1 MTFIKRKILPHISNF
16 LNYKEAIVIYGARQ
30 VGKTTIMKML
40 INELKTTNNIPDE
53 AIFYFDLEDLE
64 MLELCNQGINNVIR
78 YIEVRTSYNLSTTTA
93 SSKEKIYLFI
103 DEIQYLDNA
112 SSFIKLM
119 VDNHS
124 ERFKLI
130 VSGSSVLDIKSKI
143 KQSLVGRIVTFEVFG
158 LDFEEFLWFKR
169 KKFNLN
175 KIVDTDKK
183 TKKELKQLFEEFIIF
198 GAYPRVALISEVNN
212 RRYYLKELIQTYIKK
227 DIRDIGKIRNIM
239 KFNNFLRIL
248 ADQAGNLLNI
258 DELASS
264 IGIARETVYD
274 YLILLEG
281 TYIARRLTPYFK
293 NLRSELTKMPKIYF
307 EDSGILNYLKYND
320 IVEKVSGELFENCIY
335 TELRKT
341 VGLEVLRY
349 WRTQSKQEIDFVIQH
364 QKQLFTLE
372 VKKIYSGQKATS
384 LEYFSQKYPN
394 SKSFIIN
401 YYGVIGNFAS
411 LQEFFRQAM
420 RILYKWLN
428 RRSQKRSFCYNIFN
442 QIAKSYHVEKP
453 RITEFS
459 QPVKFY

>member
-1 MTFIKRKILPHISNF
+1 VTFIKRKILPHIRDF
-16 LNYKEAIVIYGARQ
+16 LNYKEAIIIYGARQ

-40 INELKTTNNIPDE
+40 IKELKSTNKIPEE
-53 AIFYFDLEDLE
+53 AVFYFDLEDLE
-64 MLELCNQGINNVIR
+64 IREICNQGVDHLIR
-78 YIEVRTSYNLSTTTA
+78 YIDARTSYSSNFSPA
-93 SSKEKIYLFI
+93 SSNSKGKIYLFI
-103 DEIQYLDNA
+103 DEIQYLNNA

-124 ERFKLI
+124 DRFKLI

-143 KQSLVGRIVTFEVFG
+143 KQSLVGRIVTFEVLG
-158 LDFEEFLWFKR
+158 LDFEEFLWFR
-169 KKFNLN
+169 KKKINLN
-175 KIVDTDKK
+175 KIADTDKK
-183 TKKELKQLFEEFIIF
+183 TQKELKQLFEEFIIF
-198 GAYPRVALISEVNN
+198 GAYPRIALISNLN
-212 RRYYLKELIQTYIKK
+212 DRRYYLKELIQTYIKK

-281 TYIARRLTPYFK
+281 TYIARRLTPFFK

-335 TELRKT
+335 AELRKV
-341 VGLEVLRY
+341 VGLETLRY

-364 QKQLFTLE
+364 QRQLFTLE
-372 VKKIYSGQKATS
+372 VKKIYSGQKTTS

-394 SKSFIIN
+394 SKKFIITLEKRREAK
-401 YYGVIGNFAS
+401 GNT
-411 LQEFFRQAM
+411 LL
-420 RILYKWLN
+420 LYPWEIFSIIA
-428 RRSQKRSFCYNIFN
+428 RSK
-442 QIAKSYHVEKP
+442 A
-453 RITEFS
+453 TL
-459 QPVKFY
+459 

>member
-1 MTFIKRKILPHISNF
+1 MNFIKRKILSHISNF

-40 INELKTTNNIPDE
+40 INELKSTNKIPE
-53 AIFYFDLEDLE
+53 ESVFYFDLEDLE
-64 MLELCNQGINNVIR
+64 MLELCNQGVDHLIR
-78 YIEVRTSYNLSTTTA
+78 YIDARTSYNSN
-93 SSKEKIYLFI
+93 SSPVSSQGKIYLFI
-103 DEIQYLDNA
+103 DEIQYLNNA

-124 ERFKLI
+124 NRFKLI
-130 VSGSSVLDIKSKI
+130 VSGSSVLGIKSKI
-143 KQSLVGRIVTFEVFG
+143 KQSLVGRIVTFEVLG
-158 LDFEEFLWFKR
+158 LDFEEFLWFR
-169 KKFNLN
+169 KKKYHLD
-175 KIVDTDKK
+175 KVADADKK
-183 TKKELKQLFEEFIIF
+183 TQKELKQLFEEFIIF

-281 TYIARRLTPYFK
+281 TYIARRLTPFFK

-307 EDSGILNYLKYND
+307 EDTGILNYLKYND

-335 TELRKT
+335 AELRKT
-341 VGLEVLRY
+341 VGLEILRY

-364 QKQLFTLE
+364 QKQVFTLE
-372 VKKIYSGQKATS
+372 VKKIYSGQKTTS

-394 SKSFIIN
+394 SKSFIITLEKRREAKEN
-401 YYGVIGNFAS
+401 TLLLYPWEIHNK
-411 LQEFFRQAM
+411 LI
-420 RILYKWLN
+420 IL
-428 RRSQKRSFCYNIFN
+428 
-442 QIAKSYHVEKP
+442 
-453 RITEFS
+453 
-459 QPVKFY
+459 

>member
-1 MTFIKRKILPHISNF
+1 VTFIKRKILPHISNF
-16 LNYKEAIVIYGARQ
+16 LNYKEALVIYGARQ

-40 INELKTTNNIPDE
+40 VKELKSTNKIPEE

-64 MLELCNQGINNVIR
+64 MLELCNQGVNNVIR
-78 YIEVRTSYNLSTTTA
+78 HIEVRTSYNLNSPPNSSAT
-93 SSKEKIYLFI
+93 SSNSKEKIYLFI
-103 DEIQYLDNA
+103 DEIQYLNNA

-124 ERFKLI
+124 DRFKLI

-143 KQSLVGRIVTFEVFG
+143 KQSLVGRIVTFEVLG
-158 LDFEEFLWFKR
+158 LDFEEFLWFKK

-175 KIVDTDKK
+175 KIAVTDKK
-183 TKKELKQLFEEFIIF
+183 IQKELKQLFEEFVIF
-198 GAYPRVALISEVNN
+198 GAYPRVALISNLDN

-281 TYIARRLTPYFK
+281 TYIARRLTPFFK

-307 EDSGILNYLKYND
+307 EDSGILNYLKFND

-335 TELRKT
+335 TELRKA
-341 VGLEVLRY
+341 VGLDALRY

-364 QKQLFTLE
+364 RRQLFTLE
-372 VKKIYSGQKATS
+372 VKKIYSGQKTAS

-394 SKSFIIN
+394 SKSFIITLEKRREAKVN
-401 YYGVIGNFAS
+401 TS
-411 LQEFFRQAM
+411 LLYPWEIHNKLK
-420 RILYKWLN
+420 IL
-428 RRSQKRSFCYNIFN
+428 
-442 QIAKSYHVEKP
+442 
-453 RITEFS
+453 
-459 QPVKFY
+459 

>member
-1 MTFIKRKILPHISNF
+1 VTFIKRKILPHISNF
-16 LNYKEAIVIYGARQ
+16 LNYKEALVIYGARQ

-40 INELKTTNNIPDE
+40 IKELKSTNKIPEE

-64 MLELCNQGINNVIR
+64 ILEICNQGVDYLIR
-78 YIEVRTSYNLSTTTA
+78 YIDARTSYSSNSSPA
-93 SSKEKIYLFI
+93 SSNSKGKIYLFI
-103 DEIQYLDNA
+103 DEIQYLNNA

-143 KQSLVGRIVTFEVFG
+143 KQSLVGRIVTFEVLG
-158 LDFEEFLWFKR
+158 LDFEEFLWFKK

-175 KIVDTDKK
+175 KVAVVDKK
-183 TKKELKQLFEEFIIF
+183 TQKELKQLFEEFIIF
-198 GAYPRVALISEVNN
+198 GAYPRIALISNLNN
-212 RRYYLKELIQTYIKK
+212 RKYYLKELIQTYIKK

-281 TYIARRLTPYFK
+281 TYIARRLTPFFK

-320 IVEKVSGELFENCIY
+320 IVEKVSGELFENSIY
-335 TELRKT
+335 AELRKA
-341 VGLEVLRY
+341 VGLEALKY
-349 WRTQSKQEIDFVIQH
+349 WRTQSKQEIDFIIQH
-364 QKQLFTLE
+364 RRQVFTLE
-372 VKKIYSGQKATS
+372 VKKIYSGQKTTS
-384 LEYFSQKYPN
+384 LEYFLQKYPN
-394 SKSFIIN
+394 SKSFIITLEKRREAKEN
-401 YYGVIGNFAS
+401 T
-411 LQEFFRQAM
+411 LL
-420 RILYKWLN
+420 LYPWEIHNKL
-428 RRSQKRSFCYNIFN
+428 KI
-442 QIAKSYHVEKP
+442 P
-453 RITEFS
+453 
-459 QPVKFY
+459 

>member
-1 MTFIKRKILPHISNF
+1 MTFIKRKILPHIRDF
-16 LNYKEAIVIYGARQ
+16 LNYKEAIIIYGARQ

-40 INELKTTNNIPDE
+40 IKELKSTNKIPEE
-53 AIFYFDLEDLE
+53 AVFYFDLEDLE
-64 MLELCNQGINNVIR
+64 ILEICNQGVDHLIR
-78 YIEVRTSYNLSTTTA
+78 YIDARTSYSSNFSPA
-93 SSKEKIYLFI
+93 SSNSKGKIYLFI
-103 DEIQYLDNA
+103 DEIQYLNNA

-124 ERFKLI
+124 DRFKLI

-143 KQSLVGRIVTFEVFG
+143 KQSLVGRIVTFEVLG
-158 LDFEEFLWFKR
+158 LDFEEFLWFR
-169 KKFNLN
+169 KKKINLN
-175 KIVDTDKK
+175 KIADTDKK
-183 TKKELKQLFEEFIIF
+183 TQKELKQLFEEFIIF
-198 GAYPRVALISEVNN
+198 GAYPRIALISNLN
-212 RRYYLKELIQTYIKK
+212 DRRYYLKELIQTYIKK

-281 TYIARRLTPYFK
+281 TYIARRLTPFFK

-335 TELRKT
+335 AELRKV
-341 VGLEVLRY
+341 VGLETLRY

-364 QKQLFTLE
+364 QRQLFTLE
-372 VKKIYSGQKATS
+372 VKKIYSGQKTTS

-394 SKSFIIN
+394 SKKFIITLEKRREAKGN
-401 YYGVIGNFAS
+401 TLLLYPWEIFKKLQVI
-411 LQEFFRQAM
+411 
-420 RILYKWLN
+420 
-428 RRSQKRSFCYNIFN
+428 SF
-442 QIAKSYHVEKP
+442 K
-453 RITEFS
+453 
-459 QPVKFY
+459 

>member
-1 MTFIKRKILPHISNF
+1 VTFIKRKILPHISNF
-16 LNYKEAIVIYGARQ
+16 LNYKEALVIYGARQ

-40 INELKTTNNIPDE
+40 IKELKSTNKIPEE

-64 MLELCNQGINNVIR
+64 MLELCNQGVNNVIR
-78 YIEVRTSYNLSTTTA
+78 HIEVRTSYNLNSPPNSSAT
-93 SSKEKIYLFI
+93 SSNSKEKIYLFI
-103 DEIQYLDNA
+103 DEIQYLNNA

-124 ERFKLI
+124 DRFKLI

-143 KQSLVGRIVTFEVFG
+143 KQSLVGRIVTFEVLG
-158 LDFEEFLWFKR
+158 LDFEEFLWFKK

-175 KIVDTDKK
+175 IIAVTDKK
-183 TKKELKQLFEEFIIF
+183 TQKELKQLFEEFVTF
-198 GAYPRVALISEVNN
+198 GAYPRVALISNLDN

-281 TYIARRLTPYFK
+281 TYIARRLTPFFK

-307 EDSGILNYLKYND
+307 EDSGILNYLKFND
-320 IVEKVSGELFENCIY
+320 IVEKVSGEIFENCIY
-335 TELRKT
+335 TELRKA
-341 VGLEVLRY
+341 VGLDALRY

-364 QKQLFTLE
+364 RRQLFTLE
-372 VKKIYSGQKATS
+372 VKKNYSGQKTAS

-394 SKSFIIN
+394 SKSFIITLEKRREAK
-401 YYGVIGNFAS
+401 GNTP
-411 LQEFFRQAM
+411 LLYPWEIHNKLK
-420 RILYKWLN
+420 ILW
-428 RRSQKRSFCYNIFN
+428 
-442 QIAKSYHVEKP
+442 
-453 RITEFS
+453 
-459 QPVKFY
+459 

>member
-1 MTFIKRKILPHISNF
+1 VTFIKRKILPHISNF
-16 LNYKEAIVIYGARQ
+16 LNYKEALVIYGARQ

-40 INELKTTNNIPDE
+40 IKELKSTNKIPEE

-64 MLELCNQGINNVIR
+64 MLELCNQGVNNVIR
-78 YIEVRTSYNLSTTTA
+78 HIEVRTSYNLNSPPNSSAT
-93 SSKEKIYLFI
+93 SSNSKEKIYLFI
-103 DEIQYLDNA
+103 DEIQYLNNA

-124 ERFKLI
+124 DRFKLI

-143 KQSLVGRIVTFEVFG
+143 KQSLVGRIVTFEVLG
-158 LDFEEFLWFKR
+158 LDFEEFLWFKK

-175 KIVDTDKK
+175 KIAVTDKK
-183 TKKELKQLFEEFIIF
+183 TQKELKQLFEEFVIF
-198 GAYPRVALISEVNN
+198 GAYPRVALISNLDN

-264 IGIARETVYD
+264 TGIARDTVYD

-307 EDSGILNYLKYND
+307 EDSGILNYLKFND

-335 TELRKT
+335 TELRKA
-341 VGLEVLRY
+341 VGLDALRY

-364 QKQLFTLE
+364 RRQLFTLE
-372 VKKIYSGQKATS
+372 VKKIYSGQKTAS

-394 SKSFIIN
+394 SKSFIITLEKRREAKVN
-401 YYGVIGNFAS
+401 TPLLYPWEIHNK
-411 LQEFFRQAM
+411 LK
-420 RILYKWLN
+420 IL
-428 RRSQKRSFCYNIFN
+428 
-442 QIAKSYHVEKP
+442 
-453 RITEFS
+453 
-459 QPVKFY
+459 

>member
-1 MTFIKRKILPHISNF
+1 VTFIKRKILPHISNF
-16 LNYKEAIVIYGARQ
+16 LNYKEALVIYGARQ

-40 INELKTTNNIPDE
+40 INELKTINNIPEE

-64 MLELCNQGINNVIR
+64 MLELCNQGVDHLIR
-78 YIEVRTSYNLSTTTA
+78 YIDARTSYSSSSSLA
-93 SSKEKIYLFI
+93 SSNSKGKIYLFI
-103 DEIQYLDNA
+103 DEIQYLNNA

-124 ERFKLI
+124 DRFKLV

-143 KQSLVGRIVTFEVFG
+143 KQSLVGRIVTFEILG
-158 LDFEEFLWFKR
+158 LDFEEFLWFK
-169 KKFNLN
+169 KKKINLD
-175 KIVDTDKK
+175 KIADTDKK
-183 TKKELKQLFEEFIIF
+183 TQKELKQLFEEFIIF
-198 GAYPRVALISEVNN
+198 GAYPRVALISNLDN

-281 TYIARRLTPYFK
+281 TYIARRLTPFFK

-320 IVEKVSGELFENCIY
+320 IVEKVSGDLFENSIY
-335 TELRKT
+335 TELRKA
-341 VGLEVLRY
+341 VGLDALRY

-372 VKKIYSGQKATS
+372 VKKIYSGQKTTS

-394 SKSFIIN
+394 SKSFIITLEKRREAK
-401 YYGVIGNFAS
+401 GNT
-411 LQEFFRQAM
+411 LL
-420 RILYKWLN
+420 LYPWGIHNKLKI
-428 RRSQKRSFCYNIFN
+428 S
-442 QIAKSYHVEKP
+442 
-453 RITEFS
+453 
-459 QPVKFY
+459 